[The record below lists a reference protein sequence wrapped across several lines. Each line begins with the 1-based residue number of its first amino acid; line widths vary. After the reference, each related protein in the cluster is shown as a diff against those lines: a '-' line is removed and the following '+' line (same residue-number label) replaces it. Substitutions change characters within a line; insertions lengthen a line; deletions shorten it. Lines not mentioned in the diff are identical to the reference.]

1 MSGKNITVDDKKINK
16 SKKLFHIYDVDVNK
30 ILISKKEPYVK
41 KTHSNTFMDI
51 MMMSLDLYV
60 SSFLKWLD
68 MLNIW

>member
-51 MMMSLDLYV
+51 MMMSVDLYV
-60 SSFLKWLD
+60 SSFLK
-68 MLNIW
+68 

>member
-30 ILISKKEPYVK
+30 ILISKKEPCVK

-60 SSFLKWLD
+60 SSFLK
-68 MLNIW
+68 